1 MEKGRQAM
9 DGGVIGDNR
18 PRTMSNGV
26 LENHGVPAT
35 ERLAGPVV
43 GAPARRLPPGKIVAS
58 VAYAKL
64 GINPVQRKELCTMKY
79 KH

>member
-1 MEKGRQAM
+1 MEKGRRAM
-9 DGGVIGDNR
+9 DGGVKGDNR
-18 PRTMSNGV
+18 LRTMLNGVLENGV

-58 VAYAKL
+58 VAYSL
-64 GINPVQRKELCTMKY
+64 MK
-79 KH
+79 